1 MNDSLSTRRNRR
13 WTLILLTICV
23 GMAIAAGVLGIDDNP
38 PGVLSAYLAAIAFVL
53 AFVHRWRT
61 ARQFL
66 FLMLGSALG
75 LVLFIVLNNLSAFI
89 AHDPSTAGTF
99 QILMQSIAVAAF
111 FLGTLIF
118 PAGFIIGVI
127 GSIVMF
133 IRNLRRQA

>member
-1 MNDSLSTRRNRR
+1 
-13 WTLILLTICV
+13 
-23 GMAIAAGVLGIDDNP
+23 
-38 PGVLSAYLAAIAFVL
+38 
-53 AFVHRWRT
+53 
-61 ARQFL
+61 
-66 FLMLGSALG
+66 MLGSALG